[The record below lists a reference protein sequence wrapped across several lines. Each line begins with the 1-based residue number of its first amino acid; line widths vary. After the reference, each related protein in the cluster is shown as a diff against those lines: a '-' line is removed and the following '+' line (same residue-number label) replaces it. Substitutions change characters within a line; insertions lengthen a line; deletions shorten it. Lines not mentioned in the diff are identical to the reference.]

1 MTVRKWHLAQ
11 ATQSFTTLRTV
22 VNQLSLDEVIAALD
36 LESQSLR
43 RKSILNRLIS
53 RASRLKEIEFT
64 RQLKEKYHG
73 KDRQHPGNQSSSE
86 STEGQPEGR

>member
-1 MTVRKWHLAQ
+1 MAARTWYLFQ
-11 ATQSFTTLRTV
+11 ATQSYTTLRTV
-22 VNQLSLDEVIAALD
+22 VNQLTLEEIIAALE

-43 RKSILNRLIS
+43 RKSILNRLIA

-73 KDRQHPGNQSSSE
+73 TSR
-86 STEGQPEGR
+86 

>member
-1 MTVRKWHLAQ
+1 MAVRKWHLAQ
-11 ATQSFTTLRTV
+11 ATQSYTTLRTV
-22 VNQLSLDEVIAALD
+22 VNQLTLEEVIAALN

-43 RKSILNRLIS
+43 RKSITNRLIA

-73 KDRQHPGNQSSSE
+73 KDRQHRGNQGSPE
-86 STEGQPEGR
+86 SAEG

>member
-1 MTVRKWHLAQ
+1 MAVRKWHLSQ
-11 ATQSFTTLRTV
+11 ATQSYTTLRTV
-22 VNQLSLDEVIAALD
+22 VNQLTTEEVIAALE

-53 RASRLKEIEFT
+53 RASRLNEIEFT

-73 KDRQHPGNQSSSE
+73 KNYQHRGNQGRTEGAES
-86 STEGQPEGR
+86 STEGG

>member
-1 MTVRKWHLAQ
+1 MAVRKWHLAQ

-22 VNQLSLDEVIAALD
+22 VNQLTSDEVIAALE

-53 RASRLKEIEFT
+53 RASRLNEIEFT

-73 KDRQHPGNQSSSE
+73 KDRQHRGNQGSSE
-86 STEGQPEGR
+86 STESRPERC

>member
-11 ATQSFTTLRTV
+11 ATQSYTTLRTV
-22 VNQLSLDEVIAALD
+22 VNQLTYEEIIAALE

-43 RKSILNRLIS
+43 RKSIINRLIS
-53 RASRLKEIEFT
+53 RASRLKEIETT

-73 KDRQHPGNQSSSE
+73 
-86 STEGQPEGR
+86 

>member
-11 ATQSFTTLRTV
+11 ATQSYTTLRTV
-22 VNQLSLDEVIAALD
+22 VNQLTYEEIIAALE

-43 RKSILNRLIS
+43 RRSIINRLIS
-53 RASRLKEIEFT
+53 RASRLKEIETT

-73 KDRQHPGNQSSSE
+73 
-86 STEGQPEGR
+86 

>member
-11 ATQSFTTLRTV
+11 ATQSYTTLRTV
-22 VNQLSLDEVIAALD
+22 VNQLTLEEVIAALD

-43 RKSILNRLIS
+43 RRSILNRLIA
-53 RASRLKEIEFT
+53 RASRLKEIEHT

-73 KDRQHPGNQSSSE
+73 KDR
-86 STEGQPEGR
+86 